1 MPGAPGSVTRG
12 MGKCKLLCCDGGM
25 SETSAPELLDSL
37 SVLPVGERQAA
48 VSRVVLRVWETPA
61 VLLDEIPPTQAIT
74 AIAVIAA
81 GLPGAY
87 GKPWLDHRLAAAAL
101 PRVTGELAGRALCA
115 LDVIVGRDRES
126 VPLELHV
133 SDGDAAKALLDD
145 LRDVLMDGIRQGR

>member
-1 MPGAPGSVTRG
+1 MV
-12 MGKCKLLCCDGGM
+12 GM
-25 SETSAPELLDSL
+25 SGTSAPELLDSL
-37 SVLPVGERQAA
+37 AELSPRQRHAA
-48 VSRVVLRVWETPA
+48 VSSVVLRVWETPV

-74 AIAVIAA
+74 AVAVIAA

-87 GKPWLDHRLAAAAL
+87 GKPWLDDRLAAAAL
-101 PRVTGELAGRALCA
+101 PRVTSELAGRALCA

-145 LRDVLMDGIRQGR
+145 LRDVLMDGIRLGW

>member
-1 MPGAPGSVTRG
+1 MDATPGSVTRG
-12 MGKCKLLCCDGGM
+12 MGMCKLLCCDGDM

-37 SVLPVGERQAA
+37 SELSPRQRYEA
-48 VSRVVLRVWETPA
+48 VSAVVLRVWETPT
-61 VLLDEIPPTQAIT
+61 VLLTEIPPTQAIT

-81 GLPGAY
+81 GLPAAY
-87 GKPWLDHRLAAAAL
+87 GKPWLDARLAAAAL
-101 PRVTGELAGRALCA
+101 PRVSGELAGRALCA

-145 LRDVLMDGIRQGR
+145 LRDVLMDGIRQGW